1 MCLCK
6 SFPLD
11 VVLELTTEISTVQ
24 NFFNLVLLFSVDD
37 DRCRFSW
44 LVAVDLVSLPR
55 CKAVYVEYI
64 VNLELQ
70 RELQTIIPIA

>member
-1 MCLCK
+1 M
-6 SFPLD
+6 
-11 VVLELTTEISTVQ
+11 ELTTEISTVQ

-37 DRCRFSW
+37 DRCGFWW
-44 LVAVDLVSLPR
+44 LVAVDLVSFPR